1 MKIFAISDLHL
12 SINNS
17 KPMDIFGPVWEG
29 YLDKI
34 VEDWNKKVTEEDIVL
49 LCGDLSW
56 AMRLE
61 DTKADFDFLAALPG
75 KKIIIKGN
83 HDYWWSTISKV
94 RSVLPNSVYA
104 LQNDALEIGDCIFC
118 GSRGWLLEDNS
129 AFGVND
135 QKIVDREL
143 IRLEMSLQKATE
155 LKKENQKLICLMHYP
170 PFDKFNQPT
179 VFTRLIE
186 KYNVD
191 IVVYGHL
198 HGKVPQVK
206 EKIILNDIVYYLTSC
221 DMVKNKLVEIKPID
235 L

>member
-17 KPMDIFGPVWEG
+17 KPMNIFGPVWEG

-34 VEDWNKKVTEEDIVL
+34 VQDWTTKVTDQDVVL

-61 DTKADFDFLAALPG
+61 DTKPDFEFLSKLPG

-83 HDYWWSTISKV
+83 HDYWWGTISKV
-94 RSVLPNSVYA
+94 RGVLPKNVYA
-104 LQNDALEIGDCIFC
+104 LQNDAIEIENYVFC
-118 GSRGWLLEDNS
+118 GSRGWLLEDNK
-129 AFGVND
+129 AFLASD

-143 IRLEMSLQKATE
+143 IRLEMSFQMASK
-155 LKKENQKLICLMHYP
+155 LKKDGQKLICLMHYP

-179 VFTRLIE
+179 AFTKLIE

-191 IVVYGHL
+191 AVVYGHL
-198 HGKVPQVK
+198 HGKVPQAK
-206 EKIILNDIVYYLTSC
+206 EKIVLNDIVYYLTSC
-221 DMVKNKLVEIKPID
+221 DMVKNKLVEIKTLD